1 VIRTPSSLVVLFLAA
16 APMATSAQTLG
27 ASSGLQIIQE
37 SGSVRQYSQVYVQ
50 QRGIGA
56 TNLDQLPKVAVDQT
70 LAPAAIVMPLPV
82 IQTPLPNDFRLSI
95 TNTDQVQDTVRQ
107 TRIQSTSVGFTSAP
121 LPIQLR

>member
-1 VIRTPSSLVVLFLAA
+1 
-16 APMATSAQTLG
+16 MATSAQTLG